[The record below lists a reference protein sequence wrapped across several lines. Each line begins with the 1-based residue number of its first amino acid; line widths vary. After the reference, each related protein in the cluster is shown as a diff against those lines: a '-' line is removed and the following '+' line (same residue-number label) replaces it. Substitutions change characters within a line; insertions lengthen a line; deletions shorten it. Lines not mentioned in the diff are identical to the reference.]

1 MSRASFTIR
10 PMKIILFALLSIVSL
25 NALALS
31 YPKSPDLTLT
41 PGSLCDTPDRYRHP
55 EQIPYCER
63 NVNSFLK
70 DLIFLNYKKLGYS
83 LSGARESYKIDH
95 YIPLC
100 FGGSNKQD
108 NLWPQHVTLSVLTDS
123 IEAMGCEVLGLGK
136 VTQKELLDLIVKAKL
151 NPKEGPKI
159 FKYIKSLKNR

>member
-1 MSRASFTIR
+1 MHL
-10 PMKIILFALLSIVSL
+10 MKIILMVMLFVVSF
-25 NALALS
+25 NSMALS

-63 NVNSFLK
+63 NVNSFQK
-70 DLIFLNYKKLGYS
+70 EMIFINYKKLGYS
-83 LSGARESYKIDH
+83 LSGDRSSYKIDH

-100 FGGSNKQD
+100 FGGSNKPD
-108 NLWPQHVTLSVLTDS
+108 NLWPQHATLSVMTDS

-136 VTQKELLDLIVKAKL
+136 VTQKELLELIIKAKL
-151 NPKEGPKI
+151 NSKESPAI